1 MLGDL
6 PQMDDPSL
14 LVGLSGSD
22 DAAVYQLSMDIALV
36 QSVDYFTPIVDDPY
50 SYGAI
55 AAANSLSDLYAM
67 GAQPLIALNIVGFPV
82 EDRGSQELGEIMR
95 GGFEKMQEAGVNVV
109 GGHTINDE
117 EPKFG
122 FAVTGTVHPDNVV
135 TNGGAKIGDALII
148 TKPIGTGV
156 IAQALKAEEA
166 SKESVQASIESMTT
180 LNDTACDAMLEIG
193 VNACTD
199 VTGFGFIGHLREMLC
214 ASSVGAVIYYPVVP
228 QITGAFD
235 LAYETPPLGSRA
247 NLRAAREYCTFSEDI
262 PDEGQLLLC
271 DSQTSGGLLIA
282 VRPEKREVLLDI
294 LHEVGTVSSACVG
307 EIIEDEKS
315 KIEVVN

>member
-282 VRPEKREVLLDI
+282 VHPEKREVLLDI

>member
-22 DAAVYQLSMDIALV
+22 DAAVYQLSTDIALV

-135 TNGGAKIGDALII
+135 TNSGAKIGDALII

-235 LAYETPPLGSRA
+235 LAYETPPLGSRT

-282 VRPEKREVLLDI
+282 VRPEKKEVLLDI
-294 LHEVGTVSSACVG
+294 LHEVGTVSPVCVG
-307 EIIEDEKS
+307 EIIEDKNS